1 MSDSESVWDN
11 QFLGCFNPFSFSTT
25 YNIYIISLFRERLR
39 TVINVMGDT
48 ICAAVVAKYSQNDF
62 VGEKPHENDDPLES
76 SENLSKD
83 TLAQSEEIHL

>member
-1 MSDSESVWDN
+1 
-11 QFLGCFNPFSFSTT
+11 
-25 YNIYIISLFRERLR
+25 
-39 TVINVMGDT
+39 MGDT